1 VGSTIDVQ
9 VLDLAPERCRV
20 ALSLKRLL
28 ANPWQNADTEFPEA
42 SIKSATVTSVLSYG
56 AFAKLDAGVEGLIHS
71 SEIPE
76 AENKPIKEILSE
88 GQRIEVRILHL
99 DVAHQRMGLSMRL
112 E

>member
-1 VGSTIDVQ
+1 
-9 VLDLAPERCRV
+9 
-20 ALSLKRLL
+20 
-28 ANPWQNADTEFPEA
+28 
-42 SIKSATVTSVLSYG
+42 VLSYG